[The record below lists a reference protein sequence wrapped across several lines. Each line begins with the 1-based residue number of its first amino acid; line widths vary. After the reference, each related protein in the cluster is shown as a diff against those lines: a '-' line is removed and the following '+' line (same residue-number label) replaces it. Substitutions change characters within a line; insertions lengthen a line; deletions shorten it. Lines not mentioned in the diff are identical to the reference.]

1 VVSPLWAVIKR
12 SFLNIFIASEE
23 AIATKHQYSFK
34 YEKKKEV
41 VPSSETIAFNPRTD
55 VQK

>member
-23 AIATKHQYSFK
+23 AIASKHQYSFK

-41 VPSSETIAFNPRTD
+41 VPSSEIIAFNPRTD